1 MLADK
6 WPRQLPLTVL
16 LGLGLLLVAGSP
28 RAALASGPGGPV
40 PVLDRGRVGHTVA
53 LPGGQ
58 RAYRAEGGA
67 RAVSVLDSGTGAGL
81 ETITTGFRVDL
92 LAISED
98 SRWLYGMSP
107 YEDTIIV
114 IDVGSN
120 RVVGTILM
128 RPPAPPAPD
137 GL

>member
-40 PVLDRGRVGHTVA
+40 PVLDRGRVGHAVV
-53 LPGGQ
+53 LPDG
-58 RAYRAEGGA
+58 RRTYRAEGGA
-67 RAVSVLDSGTGAGL
+67 QAISVLETG
-81 ETITTGFRVDL
+81 EVVKTIPTGFRVDL

-98 SRWLYGMSP
+98 SRWLYGMSSRA
-107 YEDTIIV
+107 EAIVV
-114 IDVGSN
+114 IDLVSDQVVGS
-120 RVVGTILM
+120 IPI
-128 RPPAPPAPD
+128 RPPAPPAPAP
-137 GL
+137 L

>member
-1 MLADK
+1 MLAGK
-6 WPRQLPLTVL
+6 LSRQLAPMALVGLSL
-16 LGLGLLLVAGSP
+16 LGLSRITGAALGPGPAGS
-28 RAALASGPGGPV
+28 V

-58 RAYRAEGGA
+58 RAYRAEGGT
-67 RAVSVLDSGTGAGL
+67 RAVSVLDSGTGAVL
-81 ETITTGFRVDL
+81 ETITTAFRVDL

>member
-1 MLADK
+1 
-6 WPRQLPLTVL
+6 
-16 LGLGLLLVAGSP
+16 
-28 RAALASGPGGPV
+28 
-40 PVLDRGRVGHTVA
+40 
-53 LPGGQ
+53 
-58 RAYRAEGGA
+58 
-67 RAVSVLDSGTGAGL
+67 
-81 ETITTGFRVDL
+81 VDL